1 MELTATKLHLKKKN
15 EDISDMQMEHNSLS
29 VTQLQNTSLG
39 VPVQQP
45 VANEKDK
52 EKHCTGSH

>member
-1 MELTATKLHLKKKN
+1 MELTATELHLKN
-15 EDISDMQMEHNSLS
+15 EDTSELDMQMVHNSLS

-45 VANEKDK
+45 VANERDK